1 LRWLP
6 GATTRRPL
14 SSTKQYGCS
23 PIAKLASSTLAPS
36 SIWARRFAAA
46 AAAQKPARRCER
58 DWTSQP
64 VAERTSSPAA
74 PARSW
79 SQAARVRR
87 DAVSGTLALTPSELR
102 IAQLATDGLTNR
114 QITARLFLTTKTIEM
129 HLRNAYRK
137 LDISSRRELPAAL
150 SSSEQPV

>member
-1 LRWLP
+1 M
-6 GATTRRPL
+6 
-14 SSTKQYGCS
+14 
-23 PIAKLASSTLAPS
+23 
-36 SIWARRFAAA
+36 
-46 AAAQKPARRCER
+46 
-58 DWTSQP
+58 
-64 VAERTSSPAA
+64 
-74 PARSW
+74 
-79 SQAARVRR
+79 
-87 DAVSGTLALTPSELR
+87 SGTLALTPSELR